1 LQTEKESIVVLKEK
15 EVHTYIIISEMEDR
29 FHTLDYI
36 EGFVMMNNHNPINGL
51 KSIPFSSDVDEVV
64 SAMSSSM
71 LLAATTVS
79 NVLYYL
85 EAVVG
90 YNSQMLV
97 RL

>member
-1 LQTEKESIVVLKEK
+1 
-15 EVHTYIIISEMEDR
+15 MEDW

-51 KSIPFSSDVDEVV
+51 KSVPFSSDVDEAV
-64 SAMSSSM
+64 SGMSSSM
-71 LLAATTVS
+71 LPVAAAAS